1 MLGVVPCTH
10 FLISVFQTFCGTLHT
25 FFNIECLSD
34 FSWYFTHILFQI
46 LSTILYSNNMA
57 YQSTRSPR
65 GKLLINFCREQE
77 FMVLPGVGKKI
88 AKTIAKFRDMNGN
101 ITESSIY
108 DIRRFTP
115 TDMLLK
121 MIDFTP
127 NTAYEQGDMMTGDVS
142 PITKQKQE
150 DPLVFQQRM
159 LQLIDNKIEQSRVE
173 VKDENPQYSRAPE
186 RSSGSKPQLKGKPS
200 PALNKTEA
208 PEWPSGA
215 KAQPKGKP
223 PPAFQQ
229 YRDIRYRRPS
239 QDTDSE
245 DEGDCSR
252 NQRQRYQRAYMTQ
265 DPDSDAEEPPIRRG
279 RRDRNNINGDPYSDD
294 EDFIR
299 RPSQG
304 RRKTESK
311 KRRPAYSPG
320 GTPSR
325 TLSDDDDDDDIRS
338 GRLRGK
344 QKPVGSKKRRPA
356 YSPGGTPSRILSDD
370 DDDDNRSGRHSG
382 KQKPVGFK
390 PAAIPKGLTY
400 DGKTNWSAFKRKFV
414 RYAAASNWTE
424 EECLD
429 ALCWCLI
436 GKASDFYALMAE
448 RDEDVSYFK
457 LLDKMEKRFGTRELP
472 ETLIAK
478 FSQIVQ
484 NQDEDL
490 EDWVDRIQTLA
501 IKAFKG
507 LPDTHMTKQ
516 MIVRFCQG
524 CYDKEA
530 GQSACNA
537 RPLTLDKAI
546 DHIRWFQY
554 THQAIYRSSRAK
566 EPRRSQGADCD
577 RVSRTTLQQEKH
589 WGNMENPDS
598 DSEFLSVRAT
608 GEDTKK
614 WQGNRRDG
622 ESNRLKALEDN
633 MARVLSGLEKMA
645 TEVTKLNNRR
655 TSRSPSPGRLSCF
668 FCGAEGHF
676 KKDCPVYKEKL
687 AQEKHVTFS
696 DDLNQ
701 SGSDSKATP
710 RPGQ

>member
-1 MLGVVPCTH
+1 M
-10 FLISVFQTFCGTLHT
+10 
-25 FFNIECLSD
+25 
-34 FSWYFTHILFQI
+34 
-46 LSTILYSNNMA
+46 
-57 YQSTRSPR
+57 
-65 GKLLINFCREQE
+65 
-77 FMVLPGVGKKI
+77 LPGVGKKI

-115 TDMLLK
+115 TDVLLK
-121 MIDFTP
+121 MINFTP

-142 PITKQKQE
+142 PITKQKGE

-186 RSSGSKPQLKGKPS
+186 RSSGSKPQLQGKPS

-215 KAQPKGKP
+215 KTQHKGKP

-245 DEGDCSR
+245 DEGGCSR

-265 DPDSDAEEPPIRRG
+265 DPDSDAEEPPIGRG
-279 RRDRNNINGDPYSDD
+279 RRDRNNGNGDPYSDD
-294 EDFIR
+294 EYFIR

-325 TLSDDDDDDDIRS
+325 TLSED
-338 GRLRGK
+338 
-344 QKPVGSKKRRPA
+344 
-356 YSPGGTPSRILSDD
+356 DD

-400 DGKTNWSAFKRKFV
+400 DGKINWSAFKRKFV
-414 RYAAASNWTE
+414 RYATASDWTE

-457 LLDKMEKRFGTRELP
+457 ILDKLEKRFGTHELP

-490 EDWVDRIQTLA
+490 EDWADRIQTLA

-507 LPDTHMTKQ
+507 LPDTHMTIQ

-537 RPLTLDKAI
+537 RPRTLDKAI

-554 THQAIYRSSRAK
+554 THKANYRSSRAR

-589 WGNMENPDS
+589 
-598 DSEFLSVRAT
+598 
-608 GEDTKK
+608 
-614 WQGNRRDG
+614 
-622 ESNRLKALEDN
+622 
-633 MARVLSGLEKMA
+633 
-645 TEVTKLNNRR
+645 
-655 TSRSPSPGRLSCF
+655 
-668 FCGAEGHF
+668 
-676 KKDCPVYKEKL
+676 
-687 AQEKHVTFS
+687 VTFS
-696 DDLNQ
+696 EDLNP
-701 SGSDSKATP
+701 SGSDSKATL